1 MIKSLFLTSIS
12 LALIISSL
20 SVAYYFTIFLSDQE
34 KVKAQQEQEVL
45 SATSGEN
52 EKPFNGKSAFD
63 ILDEYEAKLTSGA
76 YENTYVADP
85 DYKTRNDIENLDI
98 KLQMEAQQREHLEN
112 TIETDK
118 TWDLYCASTGRVHD
132 GYYNCR

>member
-1 MIKSLFLTSIS
+1 MDKKIFFITASLGI
-12 LALIISSL
+12 LIVTF
-20 SVAYYFTIFLSDQE
+20 SVAYYFAWFLPNNQKVE
-34 KVKAQQEQEVL
+34 KEPEAQVL
-45 SATSGEN
+45 SATSEED

-63 ILDEYEAKLTSGA
+63 ILDEYEAKRASGETEEYYA
-76 YENTYVADP
+76 PDP

-98 KLQMEAQQREHLEN
+98 KLQMEAQEREHLEN
-112 TIETDK
+112 RYETDK